1 LRGYETWSVTL
12 RVEDML
18 RMFENGVL
26 RRAFGT
32 MWEAVRGYWIKL
44 NFEEPYD
51 LYSSP
56 HIIWLIK

>member
-1 LRGYETWSVTL
+1 
-12 RVEDML
+12 ML